1 MRALL
6 TIILTIYNLFLIMG
20 TAYLIEKYHWSPWWF
35 AMTMLFVMTIDLFER
50 K

>member
-6 TIILTIYNLFLIMG
+6 TILLTIYNLFLIIG
-20 TAYLIEKYHWSPWWF
+20 TAYLIEVHHWSPWWF
-35 AMTMLFVMTIDLFER
+35 IVTMLFVMTIDLVER